1 MSAILRFLW
10 PFLKEMFLGDKT
22 LTQALRTNKLRL
34 FLLFAIIGSIGMNI
48 WLTPRLFDI
57 STQFIQLKVDH
68 KKLEDDSKEFL
79 GLKALNDQLKQ
90 NALDDDKTI
99 DEQQATITSKD
110 TRLTDLIGR
119 NKLLLETNNELA
131 IALARR
137 TPGSA
142 SGAVSNPSGPKG
154 TRYDSV
160 RDLLE
165 KMRKEENQ

>member
-10 PFLKEMFLGDKT
+10 PFLKEMVLGDKT

-34 FLLFAIIGSIGMNI
+34 LLLFAIIGSLGMNI

-57 STQFIQLKVDH
+57 STQYIQLKIDH
-68 KKLEDDSKEFL
+68 KKLEEDSKEFS

-90 NALDDDKTI
+90 NAIDDAKTI
-99 DEQQATITSKD
+99 SDQQATITTKD
-110 TRLTDLIGR
+110 SRLTDLIGR
-119 NKLLLETNNELA
+119 NKLLLDTNSELA
-131 IALARR
+131 VALARC

-142 SGAVSNPSGPKG
+142 SGAVTTPSGPKG